1 MKKIISLVLALALV
15 LGVCSFA
22 TAEGTKKVGIA
33 MPTQSLERWNRDGAY
48 LEDQFKAAGYEVI
61 LTYSDNDN
69 DKQVNDIANML
80 SQNVDILIISCIDS
94 AGLNTV
100 LNEAAEKGIPVIAY
114 DRMIENDAVTYYV
127 SFDNYTVGVLQGQF
141 VKQALDLENAGD
153 KTFNME
159 FTGGAPTDPNAFY
172 FFNGAYDQLKEY
184 IDAGTIKVLSGQ
196 TTMEQVGTE
205 QWLTDNALSRAQNI
219 LASYYADGQ
228 ILDAWLCSNDSTA
241 RGVVQAL
248 ESDYA
253 GGNAVIVTGQDG
265 DIANLINVVDG
276 KQTMTVYK
284 NVANEAVVTLS
295 VAKAILAGEEID
307 GAALAAAQE
316 VECQYNT
323 SDYFSS
329 PEKNT
334 PAFLLVPTVVTKD
347 NLQYLVDI
355 GLYKWDADQK
365 YLEAVE

>member
-15 LGVCSFA
+15 LGLCSFA
-22 TAEGTKKVGIA
+22 SAEAVKKVGIA

-48 LEDQFKAAGYEVI
+48 LQDQFKAAGYDVI

-80 SQNVDILIISCIDS
+80 SQNVDMLIISCIDS

-100 LNEAAEKGIPVIAY
+100 LDEAAEKGIPVIAY

-141 VKQALDLENAGD
+141 VKAALDLENAGD
-153 KTFNME
+153 KVFNME

-172 FFNGAYDQLKEY
+172 FFSGAYDQLKEY
-184 IDAGTIKVLSGQ
+184 IEKGTIKVPSGQ

-205 QWLTDNALSRAQNI
+205 QWSTDTALSRAQNI
-219 LASYYADGQ
+219 LGSYYADGT

-241 RGVVQAL
+241 AGVVQAL
-248 ESDYA
+248 DSDYA
-253 GGNAVIVTGQDG
+253 GGNAVVVTGQDG

-295 VAKAILAGEEID
+295 VAKAILAGDEID

-316 VECQYNT
+316 IECAYDT
-323 SDYFSS
+323 ESYFSS
-329 PEKNT
+329 EGHNT
-334 PAFLLVPTVVTKD
+334 PSFLLVPTVVTKD
-347 NLQYLVDI
+347 NLDYLVGT
-355 GLYKWDADQK
+355 GLYVMGDDG
-365 YLEAVE
+365 YLKAAE